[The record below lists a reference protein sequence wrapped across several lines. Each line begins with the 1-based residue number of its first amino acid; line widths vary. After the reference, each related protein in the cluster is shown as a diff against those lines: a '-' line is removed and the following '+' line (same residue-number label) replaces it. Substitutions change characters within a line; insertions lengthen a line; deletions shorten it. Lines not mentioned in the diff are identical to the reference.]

1 MSTVYIYAST
11 PTLYKMYPKG
21 TPVLSTQSPIM
32 IIWRNI
38 EKTWISSWL
47 RFDMIW
53 ANIFLIALWLEA
65 KQKVAE

>member
-1 MSTVYIYAST
+1 
-11 PTLYKMYPKG
+11 MYPKG

-38 EKTWISSWL
+38 EKTWISSLL

-53 ANIFLIALWLEA
+53 ANIFLIVIALWLEA
-65 KQKVAE
+65 NQKVAE

>member
-1 MSTVYIYAST
+1 
-11 PTLYKMYPKG
+11 MYSKG

-38 EKTWISSWL
+38 EKTWISSLL

-65 KQKVAE
+65 NQKVAE